1 MNSTV
6 TKMTPCFTL
15 NDIEKG
21 LTPASFSH
29 GQIYQA
35 ENRVTHLEVDHN
47 RQGAWKI
54 KSIVQ
59 GSGKNT
65 YHTDI
70 IVSLKNQTFVV
81 DGYCSCPMDHNCKHV
96 AASLIEAVLRGSPA
110 PDSSHG
116 SSPET
121 TAEVP
126 TPVLRIMTNNVR
138 FKVRP
143 WSMTQEEKKI
153 LAHLSF
159 SYSHGRAP
167 YTQTPTQSPLPRN
180 VKAEE
185 EFLAHPFL
193 GQWKKL
199 AGFAHQID
207 PFTLEMSNLIFDA
220 KAGVTQSLLAD
231 EQLIQTAMSMT
242 NEVFPTLVAE
252 GWQIETDPSFPFQ
265 PIKDSGDWYAHV
277 NKGPSG
283 GTDWFD
289 LEMGVEIEGE
299 RINILP
305 HIVRLLRNPN
315 VRSLVENDQIKESEV
330 IYTQLDDG
338 RYLPIPAQKI
348 QFIARTLIELYDF
361 NALTHEG
368 HLRLSTW
375 QSAQLAE
382 LEQAMAASQL
392 RWFGSAQLRELGNKL
407 RDFKTIDNVALPAS
421 FHNTLRPYQEEGVN
435 WLQFLRDHNLNGILA
450 DDMGLGKTIQALAHI
465 MVEKESGRMQDPI
478 LVVAPTSLMVNWKSE
493 ANRFA
498 PLLKVLILQGHE
510 RKTSFDRISDHDL
523 ILTTYPLLS
532 RDKEVL
538 LGHKYHLL
546 ILDEA
551 QVIKN
556 PNTMAHRIVQQIH
569 AKHRLCLTGTPME
582 NHLGELWSLFHF
594 LMPGFLGEHKKFT
607 QTFRKPIENHQ
618 DVERQHALTR
628 RVRPFMLRRT
638 KEEVV
643 SELPPK
649 TEIIQ
654 HIELL
659 PTQRDLYESIRL
671 AMHAKIQAEIEER
684 GVQSS
689 QILILD
695 ALLKMRQVC
704 CDPRLLK
711 IDSAKEVRES
721 AKLQFL
727 IDTLPEMI
735 EENRKILLFSQF
747 TSMLALIEQELWKLK
762 IPYTILT
769 GQTKDRQ
776 TPIDDFQSGKVPLFL
791 ISLKAGGT
799 GLNLTAADTVIHYD
813 PWWNP
818 AVENQATDRAYRIG
832 QDKPV
837 FVYKLVT
844 IGTVEEKILDMQ
856 RHKASLFTGVFGGNV
871 TRGGAITS
879 TDLEA
884 LFEPFPS

>member
-1 MNSTV
+1 MKSIPFFSLT
-6 TKMTPCFTL
+6 
-15 NDIEKG
+15 DIKRDFDPDYFARGAAYQKEK
-21 LTPASFSH
+21 
-29 GQIYQA
+29 
-35 ENRVTHLEVDHN
+35 RVTHLETGHDKH
-47 RQGAWKI
+47 GHWKI
-54 KSIVQ
+54 KSTIQ
-59 GSGKNT
+59 GAGENI
-65 YHTDI
+65 YQTDI
-70 IVSLKNQTFVV
+70 IITFKDGTFGV

-96 AASLIEAVLRGSPA
+96 AASLIEAISQQNLLAQPTVVREA
-110 PDSSHG
+110 TR
-116 SSPET
+116 ET
-121 TAEVP
+121 P
-126 TPVLRIMTNNVR
+126 TPVFRIMTNTVR

-143 WSMTQEEKKI
+143 WSIAQEEKKF

-159 SYSHGRAP
+159 AYTEGTIPHTQKVEESTISRNLEAEQEILSH
-167 YTQTPTQSPLPRN
+167 PLMR
-180 VKAEE
+180 
-185 EFLAHPFL
+185 
-193 GQWKKL
+193 QWKNL
-199 AGFAHQID
+199 GEFAHQID
-207 PFTLEMSNLIFDA
+207 PFTLEMSNLIFDVKTPSA
-220 KAGVTQSLLAD
+220 HASWTD
-231 EQLIQTAMSMT
+231 EAIIQTAMVLS
-242 NEVFPTLVAE
+242 NEVFPHLKTE

-265 PIKDSGDWYAHV
+265 PIQDIGEWYANV
-277 NKGPSG
+277 NNEATSG
-283 GTDWFD
+283 IDWFD
-289 LEMGVEIEGE
+289 LEMGVEIDGK

-315 VRSLVENDQIKESEV
+315 IRTTMDNDNLSDEEV

-338 RYLPIPAQKI
+338 RYLPIPAKKI
-348 QFIARTLIELYDF
+348 QFIARTLIELYDL
-361 NALTHEG
+361 NSLTQEG
-368 HLRLSTW
+368 RLRLSTW

-382 LEQAMAASQL
+382 LEHAMAASQL
-392 RWFGSAQLRELGNKL
+392 RWFGSNQLRDLGNKL
-407 RDFKTIDNVALPAS
+407 RDFKMIEKAILPVS
-421 FHNTLRPYQEEGVN
+421 FHNTLRPYQEEGVS

-465 MVEKESGRMQDPI
+465 MVEKESGRMQHPI
-478 LVVAPTSLMVNWKSE
+478 LVVAPTSLMTNWKSE
-493 ANRFA
+493 ASRFA
-498 PLLKVLILQGHE
+498 PILKVLILQGNE
-510 RKTSFDRISDHDL
+510 RKDNFDRIADHDL

-532 RDKEVL
+532 RDKDIL
-538 LGHKYHLL
+538 LNHKYHLL

-556 PNTMAHRIVQQIH
+556 PNTMAHRIVQQVQ

-594 LMPGFLGEHKKFT
+594 LMPGFLGDNKKFT
-607 QTFRKPIENHQ
+607 QTFRKPIEKRQ
-618 DVERQHALTR
+618 DQDRQLALTR

-643 SELPPK
+643 SELPAK

-659 PTQRDLYESIRL
+659 PTQRDLYESVRL
-671 AMHAKIQAEIEER
+671 AMHSKIQVEIEER
-684 GVQSS
+684 GLKRS
-689 QILILD
+689 QIVILD

-711 IDSAKEVRES
+711 IESAKNVKES

-747 TSMLALIEQELWKLK
+747 TSMLALIEAELKKLK
-762 IPYTILT
+762 IPYVILT

-776 TPIDDFQSGKVPLFL
+776 TPINDFQSGKVPLFL

-832 QDKPV
+832 QNKPV

-844 IGTVEEKILDMQ
+844 VGTVEEKILDMQ
-856 RHKASLFTGVFGGNV
+856 NYKAALFAGVFDG
-871 TRGGAITS
+871 TS
-879 TDLEA
+879 TSSGSLSPEDLEA
-884 LFEPFPS
+884 LFEPLP

>member
-1 MNSTV
+1 MKSIPI
-6 TKMTPCFTL
+6 KSSPFFSL
-15 NDIEKG
+15 NDIEKDFS
-21 LTPASFSH
+21 PASFEK
-29 GQIYQA
+29 GQAYQK
-35 ENRVTHLEVDHN
+35 ENRVTHLEIGQDK
-47 RQGAWKI
+47 QGHWKI
-54 KSIVQ
+54 KSIIQ
-59 GSGKNT
+59 GSRNNI

-70 IVSLKNQTFVV
+70 IVNVKDRAFGV

-96 AASLIEAVLRGSPA
+96 AASLIEAISRHTL
-110 PDSSHG
+110 SS
-116 SSPET
+116 SSIDAIET

-126 TPVLRIMTNNVR
+126 TPIFRIMTNNVR

-143 WSMTQEEKKI
+143 WSMTQDEKKF

-159 SYSHGRAP
+159 SYSGGRIPHTEPIDQNSA
-167 YTQTPTQSPLPRN
+167 PRN
-180 VKAEE
+180 LEAEQ
-185 EFLAHPFL
+185 EFLSHPL
-193 GQWKKL
+193 LSHWKKL
-199 AGFAHQID
+199 GDFAHQID
-207 PFTLEMSNLIFDA
+207 PLTLEMGNLILDV
-220 KAGVTQSLLAD
+220 KTPGIQTLLTD
-231 EQLIQTAMSMT
+231 EKIIQTAMVMA
-242 NEVFPTLVAE
+242 NEIFPQLLSE

-265 PIKDSGDWYAHV
+265 SVKNMGEWYASID
-277 NKGPSG
+277 NETTSG
-283 GTDWFD
+283 IDWFD
-289 LEMGVEIEGE
+289 LEMGIEIEGK

-315 VRSLVENDQIKESEV
+315 VRSAMDNDQLSDAEM

-338 RYLPIPAQKI
+338 RYLPIPARKI

-361 NALTHEG
+361 NALTHDG
-368 HLRLSTW
+368 RLRLSTW

-382 LEQAMAASQL
+382 LEQAMSASQL
-392 RWFGSAQLRELGNKL
+392 RWFGSSQLRELGNKL
-407 RDFKTIDNVALPAS
+407 RDFKIIEKVILPAS
-421 FHNTLRPYQEEGVN
+421 FHNTLRPYQEEGVS
-435 WLQFLRDHNLNGILA
+435 WLQFLRIHNLNGILA

-465 MVEKESGRMQDPI
+465 IVEKESGRMKSPV
-478 LVVAPTSLMVNWKSE
+478 LVVAPTSLMANWKSE
-493 ANRFA
+493 AARFA
-498 PLLKVLILQGHE
+498 PLLKVLILQGNE
-510 RKTSFDRISDHDL
+510 RKNDFGRIGDHDL

-532 RDKEVL
+532 RDKDVL
-538 LGHKYHLL
+538 LAHGYHLL

-556 PNTMAHRIVQQIH
+556 PNTMAHRIVQQLQ
-569 AKHRLCLTGTPME
+569 ANHRLCLTGTPME

-594 LMPGFLGEHKKFT
+594 LMPGFLGDNKKFT
-607 QTFRKPIENHQ
+607 QTFRKPIEKRQ
-618 DVERQHALTR
+618 DQDRQHILTR
-628 RVRPFMLRRT
+628 RVRPFVLRRT

-643 SELPPK
+643 SELPEK

-654 HIELL
+654 HIDLL
-659 PTQRDLYESIRL
+659 PTQRDLYESVRL
-671 AMHAKIQAEIEER
+671 AMHSKIQAEIEER
-684 GVQSS
+684 GFKYS
-689 QILILD
+689 QIVILD

-711 IDSAKEVRES
+711 IESAKNVRES

-747 TSMLALIEQELWKLK
+747 TSMLALIEQELKKLK
-762 IPYTILT
+762 IPYVLLT

-776 TPIDDFQSGKVPLFL
+776 TPINDFQSGKVPLFL

-844 IGTVEEKILDMQ
+844 VGTVEEKILDMQ
-856 RHKASLFTGVFGGNV
+856 HYKAALFAGVFDGH
-871 TRGGAITS
+871 TSSRGPITPE
-879 TDLEA
+879 DLEA
-884 LFEPFPS
+884 LFEALP

>member
-1 MNSTV
+1 MMKSISMKST
-6 TKMTPCFTL
+6 PFFTL
-15 NDIEKG
+15 IDIEKG
-21 LTPASFSH
+21 FAPEFFEK
-29 GQIYQA
+29 GGVYQA
-35 ENRVTHLEVDHN
+35 EKRVTHLEIGHDKYGH
-47 RQGAWKI
+47 WKY
-54 KSIVQ
+54 KSTIQ
-59 GSGKNT
+59 ESEKNA
-65 YHTDI
+65 YSTDI
-70 IVSLKNQTFVV
+70 IVSFKEGTFVV
-81 DGYCSCPMDHNCKHV
+81 DGYCSCPMDHNCPHV
-96 AASLIEAVLRGSPA
+96 AATLIEAISQQSA
-110 PDSSHG
+110 PILSRPVTNST
-116 SSPET
+116 E
-121 TAEVP
+121 EIP
-126 TPVLRIMTNNVR
+126 TPIFRIMTNTVR

-143 WSMTQEEKKI
+143 WSITQDEKKF
-153 LAHLSF
+153 LVHLSF
-159 SYSHGRAP
+159 AYPEGKVPFTENIESSAIA
-167 YTQTPTQSPLPRN
+167 RN
-180 VKAEE
+180 SKAEQ
-185 EFLAHPFL
+185 EFLSHPL
-193 GQWKKL
+193 LKQWKKL
-199 AGFAHQID
+199 GDFAHQID
-207 PFTLEMSNLIFDA
+207 PFSLEMSNLIFDT
-220 KAGVTQSLLAD
+220 KSPGGSGLVSD
-231 EQLIQTAMSMT
+231 ELIIQTAMKMT
-242 NEVFPTLVAE
+242 EEIFPQLRSE

-265 PIKDSGDWYAHV
+265 PIKNIGEWYA
-277 NKGPSG
+277 NIDNQTTTSI
-283 GTDWFD
+283 DWFD
-289 LEMGVEIEGE
+289 LEMGVEIEGK

-315 VRSLVENDQIKESEV
+315 VRTTVDNDALSDSEM

-338 RYLPIPAQKI
+338 RYLPIPAKKI

-361 NALTHEG
+361 NALTSEG

-382 LEQAMAASQL
+382 LEHAMAASQL
-392 RWFGSAQLRELGNKL
+392 RWFGSNQLRELGNKL
-407 RDFKTIDNVALPAS
+407 RDFKTIEKVELPES
-421 FHNTLRPYQEEGVN
+421 FKDTLRHYQEDGVS

-465 MVEKESGRMQDPI
+465 IVEKESGRMKAPV
-478 LVVAPTSLMVNWKSE
+478 LVVAPTSLMTNWKSE
-493 ANRFA
+493 AARFA
-498 PLLKVLILQGHE
+498 PTLKVLILQGNE
-510 RKTSFDRISDHDL
+510 RKTNFEHIGNNDL

-532 RDKEVL
+532 RDKDIL
-538 LGHKYHLL
+538 LNYKYHLL

-551 QVIKN
+551 QMIKN
-556 PNTMAHRIVQQIH
+556 PNTMAHRIVQQLQ

-594 LMPGFLGEHKKFT
+594 LMPGFLGDNKKFT
-607 QTFRKPIENHQ
+607 QTFRKPIEKRQ
-618 DVERQHALTR
+618 DKERQLALTR
-628 RVRPFMLRRT
+628 RVHPFMLRRT

-643 SELPPK
+643 SELPAK

-659 PTQRDLYESIRL
+659 PTQRDLYESVRL
-671 AMHAKIQAEIEER
+671 AMHSKIQVEIEER
-684 GVQSS
+684 GLKRS
-689 QILILD
+689 QIVILD

-711 IDSAKEVRES
+711 IDSAKNVKES

-747 TSMLALIEQELWKLK
+747 TSMLALIEIELKKLK
-762 IPYTILT
+762 IPYVILT

-776 TPIDDFQSGKVPLFL
+776 TPINDFQSGKVPLFL

-844 IGTVEEKILDMQ
+844 VGTVEEKILDMQ
-856 RHKASLFTGVFGGNV
+856 HHKAALFAGVFDG
-871 TRGGAITS
+871 TTTSSGAITPE
-879 TDLEA
+879 DLEA
-884 LFEPFPS
+884 LFEPLP

>member
-1 MNSTV
+1 MKSIPFFSLT
-6 TKMTPCFTL
+6 
-15 NDIEKG
+15 DIKKDLDPNYFARGADYQKEK
-21 LTPASFSH
+21 
-29 GQIYQA
+29 
-35 ENRVTHLEVDHN
+35 RVTHLEIGHDKH
-47 RQGAWKI
+47 GHWKI
-54 KSIVQ
+54 KSTIQ
-59 GSGKNT
+59 GSEKNT

-70 IVSLKNQTFVV
+70 IITFKDGTFGV

-96 AASLIEAVLRGSPA
+96 AASLIEAISQQNHSAQPTVILN
-110 PDSSHG
+110 
-116 SSPET
+116 T
-121 TAEVP
+121 TKEIP
-126 TPVLRIMTNNVR
+126 TPVFRIMTNTVR

-143 WSMTQEEKKI
+143 WSMAQEEKKF
-153 LAHLSF
+153 LAYLSF
-159 SYSHGRAP
+159 AYMEGAVPHN
-167 YTQTPTQSPLPRN
+167 Q
-180 VKAEE
+180 KAEE
-185 EFLAHPFL
+185 STISRNLEAEQEILSHPL
-193 GQWKKL
+193 MRQWKNL
-199 AGFAHQID
+199 GEFAHQID
-207 PFTLEMSNLIFDA
+207 PFTLEMGNLIFDA
-220 KAGVTQSLLAD
+220 KVPSAHASWTD
-231 EQLIQTAMSMT
+231 EAIIQTAMVLS
-242 NEVFPTLVAE
+242 NEVFPHLKSE

-265 PIKDSGDWYAHV
+265 PIQDIGEWYANV
-277 NKGPSG
+277 NNEATSG
-283 GTDWFD
+283 IDWFD
-289 LEMGVEIEGE
+289 LEMGVEIDGK

-315 VRSLVENDQIKESEV
+315 IRTTMDNDNLSDEEV

-338 RYLPIPAQKI
+338 RYLPIPAKKI
-348 QFIARTLIELYDF
+348 QFIARTLIELYDL
-361 NALTHEG
+361 NSLTQEG
-368 HLRLSTW
+368 RLRLSTW

-382 LEQAMAASQL
+382 LEHAMAASQL
-392 RWFGSAQLRELGNKL
+392 RWFGSNQLRDLGNKL
-407 RDFKTIDNVALPAS
+407 RDFKMIEKVTLPSS
-421 FHNTLRPYQEEGVN
+421 FQNTLRPYQEEGVS

-465 MVEKESGRMQDPI
+465 MVEKESGRMQHPI
-478 LVVAPTSLMVNWKSE
+478 LVVAPTSLMTNWKSE
-493 ANRFA
+493 ASRFA
-498 PLLKVLILQGHE
+498 PILKVLILQGNE
-510 RKTSFDRISDHDL
+510 RKDNFDRIADHDL

-532 RDKEVL
+532 RDKDIL
-538 LGHKYHLL
+538 LNHKYHLL

-556 PNTMAHRIVQQIH
+556 PNTMAHRIVQQIQ
-569 AKHRLCLTGTPME
+569 ATHRLCLTGTPME

-594 LMPGFLGEHKKFT
+594 LMPGFLGDNKKFT
-607 QTFRKPIENHQ
+607 QTFRKPIEKRQ
-618 DVERQHALTR
+618 DQDRQLALTR

-643 SELPPK
+643 SELPAK

-659 PTQRDLYESIRL
+659 PTQRDLYESVRL
-671 AMHAKIQAEIEER
+671 AMHSKIQVEIEER
-684 GVQSS
+684 GLKRS
-689 QILILD
+689 QIVILD

-711 IDSAKEVRES
+711 IESAKNVKES

-747 TSMLALIEQELWKLK
+747 TSMLALIEAELKKLK
-762 IPYTILT
+762 IPYAILT

-776 TPIDDFQSGKVPLFL
+776 TPIDEFQSGKVPLFL

-832 QDKPV
+832 QNKPV

-844 IGTVEEKILDMQ
+844 VGTVEEKILDMQ
-856 RHKASLFTGVFGGNV
+856 NYKAALFAGVFDG
-871 TRGGAITS
+871 TS
-879 TDLEA
+879 TSSGSLSPEDLEA
-884 LFEPFPS
+884 LFEPLP

>member
-1 MNSTV
+1 MKSIPFFSLT
-6 TKMTPCFTL
+6 
-15 NDIEKG
+15 DIKKDLDPNYFARGADYQKEK
-21 LTPASFSH
+21 
-29 GQIYQA
+29 
-35 ENRVTHLEVDHN
+35 RVTHLEIGHDKH
-47 RQGAWKI
+47 GHWKI
-54 KSIVQ
+54 KSTIQ
-59 GSGKNT
+59 GSEKNT

-70 IVSLKNQTFVV
+70 IITFKDGTFGV

-96 AASLIEAVLRGSPA
+96 AASLIEAISQQNHSAQPTVILN
-110 PDSSHG
+110 
-116 SSPET
+116 T
-121 TAEVP
+121 TKEIP
-126 TPVLRIMTNNVR
+126 TPVFRIMTNTVR

-143 WSMTQEEKKI
+143 WSMAQEEKKF
-153 LAHLSF
+153 LAYLSF
-159 SYSHGRAP
+159 AYMEGAVPHN
-167 YTQTPTQSPLPRN
+167 Q
-180 VKAEE
+180 KAEE
-185 EFLAHPFL
+185 SIISRNLEAEQEILSHPL
-193 GQWKKL
+193 MRQWKNL
-199 AGFAHQID
+199 GEFAHQID
-207 PFTLEMSNLIFDA
+207 PFTLEMGNLIFDA
-220 KAGVTQSLLAD
+220 KVPSAHASWTD
-231 EQLIQTAMSMT
+231 EAIIQTAMVLS
-242 NEVFPTLVAE
+242 NEVFPHLKSE

-265 PIKDSGDWYAHV
+265 PIQDIGEWYANV
-277 NKGPSG
+277 NNEATSG
-283 GTDWFD
+283 IDWFD
-289 LEMGVEIEGE
+289 LEMGVEIDGK

-315 VRSLVENDQIKESEV
+315 IRTTMDNDNLSDEEV

-338 RYLPIPAQKI
+338 RYLPIPAKKI
-348 QFIARTLIELYDF
+348 QFIARTLIELYDL
-361 NALTHEG
+361 NSLTQEG
-368 HLRLSTW
+368 RLRLSTW

-382 LEQAMAASQL
+382 LEHAMAASQL
-392 RWFGSAQLRELGNKL
+392 RWFGSNQLRDLGNKL
-407 RDFKTIDNVALPAS
+407 RDFKMIEKVTLPSS
-421 FHNTLRPYQEEGVN
+421 FQNTLRPYQEEGVS

-465 MVEKESGRMQDPI
+465 MVEKESGRMQHPI
-478 LVVAPTSLMVNWKSE
+478 LVVAPTSLMTNWKSE
-493 ANRFA
+493 ASRFA
-498 PLLKVLILQGHE
+498 PILKVLILQGNE
-510 RKTSFDRISDHDL
+510 RKDNFDRIADHDL

-532 RDKEVL
+532 RDKDIL
-538 LGHKYHLL
+538 LNHKYHLL

-556 PNTMAHRIVQQIH
+556 PNTMAHRIVQQIQ
-569 AKHRLCLTGTPME
+569 ATHRLCLTGTPME

-594 LMPGFLGEHKKFT
+594 LMPGFLGDNKKFT
-607 QTFRKPIENHQ
+607 QTFRKPIEKRQ
-618 DVERQHALTR
+618 DQDRQLALTR

-643 SELPPK
+643 SELPAK

-659 PTQRDLYESIRL
+659 PTQRDLYESVRL
-671 AMHAKIQAEIEER
+671 AMHSKIQVEIEER
-684 GVQSS
+684 GLKRS
-689 QILILD
+689 QIVILD

-711 IDSAKEVRES
+711 IESAKNVKES

-747 TSMLALIEQELWKLK
+747 TSMLALIEAELKKLK
-762 IPYTILT
+762 IPYVILT

-776 TPIDDFQSGKVPLFL
+776 TPINDFQSGKVPLFL

-832 QDKPV
+832 QNKPV

-844 IGTVEEKILDMQ
+844 VGTVEEKILDMQ
-856 RHKASLFTGVFGGNV
+856 NYKAALFAGVFDG
-871 TRGGAITS
+871 TS
-879 TDLEA
+879 TSSGSLSPEDLEA
-884 LFEPFPS
+884 LFEPLP

>member
-1 MNSTV
+1 MKSIATKSIPVLSLSDIQKDFV
-6 TKMTPCFTL
+6 TDTFA
-15 NDIEKG
+15 KG
-21 LTPASFSH
+21 VAYC
-29 GQIYQA
+29 Q
-35 ENRVTHLEVDHN
+35 ENRVLHLEMGHDKHGN
-47 RQGAWKI
+47 WKI
-54 KSIVQ
+54 KSTVQ
-59 GSGKNT
+59 GSGKNV

-70 IVSLKNQTFVV
+70 IVSFKDQTFFV

-96 AASLIEAVLRGSPA
+96 AASMAHAVSQQSLPSEPIKA
-110 PDSSHG
+110 Q
-116 SSPET
+116 ET
-121 TAEVP
+121 TTEIP
-126 TPVLRIMTNNVR
+126 TPIFRIMTNTVR
-138 FKVRP
+138 FKIRP
-143 WSMTQEEKKI
+143 WSMTQEEKKF
-153 LAHLSF
+153 LAYVSF
-159 SYSHGRAP
+159 SYPNGCV
-167 YTQTPTQSPLPRN
+167 PLTDKPHESQIPRN
-180 VKAEE
+180 LEAEQ
-185 EFLAHPFL
+185 EFLSHPAL
-193 GQWKKL
+193 SQWKKL
-199 AGFAHQID
+199 GEFAHQID
-207 PFTLEMSNLIFDA
+207 PFTLEMGNLIFDMKTTGA
-220 KAGVTQSLLAD
+220 QTAWTD
-231 EQLIQTAMSMT
+231 EKLIQTAMMI
-242 NEVFPTLVAE
+242 NDEIFPQLLNE

-265 PIKDSGDWYAHV
+265 PIKNIGEWYA
-277 NKGPSG
+277 NIDNEATSG
-283 GTDWFD
+283 IDWFD
-289 LEMGVEIEGE
+289 LEMGIEIDGK

-305 HIVRLLRNPN
+305 HIVKLLRNPN
-315 VRSLVENDQIKESEV
+315 VRSTMDNEQLSDTEM

-338 RYLPIPAQKI
+338 RYLPIPAKKV

-361 NALTHEG
+361 NALTHDG
-368 HLRLSTW
+368 RLRLSTW

-382 LEQAMAASQL
+382 LEHAMAASQL
-392 RWFGSAQLRELGNKL
+392 RWFGSNQLRDLGNKL
-407 RDFKTIDNVALPAS
+407 RDFKMIQKVVLPPT
-421 FHNTLRPYQEEGVN
+421 FKDTLRPYQEDGVS

-465 MVEKESGRMQDPI
+465 MVEKESGRMQGPV
-478 LVVAPTSLMVNWKSE
+478 LVVAPTSLMTNWKSE
-493 ANRFA
+493 AARFA
-498 PLLKVLILQGHE
+498 PTLKVLILQGNE
-510 RKTSFDRISDHDL
+510 RKDNFDRIGDHDL

-532 RDKEVL
+532 RDKDVL
-538 LGHKYHLL
+538 INHHYHLL

-556 PNTMAHRIVQQIH
+556 PNTMAHRIVQQLR

-594 LMPGFLGEHKKFT
+594 LMPGFLGDHKKFT
-607 QTFRKPIENHQ
+607 QTFRKPIEKRQ
-618 DVERQHALTR
+618 DTDRQYALTR

-643 SELPPK
+643 SELPAK
-649 TEIIQ
+649 TEIVQ

-659 PTQRDLYESIRL
+659 PTQRDLYESVRL
-671 AMHAKIQAEIEER
+671 AMHSKIQMEIEER
-684 GVQSS
+684 GLKRS
-689 QILILD
+689 QIVILD

-711 IDSAKEVRES
+711 IDSAKNVKES

-747 TSMLALIEQELWKLK
+747 TSMLALIEIELKKLN
-762 IPYTILT
+762 IPYVILT

-776 TPIDDFQSGKVPLFL
+776 TPINEFQSGKVPLFL

-844 IGTVEEKILDMQ
+844 VGTVEEKILDMQ
-856 RHKASLFTGVFGGNV
+856 HYKAALFAGVFDGTTTG
-871 TRGGAITS
+871 TGSITPE
-879 TDLEA
+879 DLEA
-884 LFEPFPS
+884 LFEPLP

>member
-1 MNSTV
+1 MKST
-6 TKMTPCFTL
+6 PFFSL
-15 NDIEKG
+15 NDIKKDFDPAYFARGVDYQEEK
-21 LTPASFSH
+21 
-29 GQIYQA
+29 
-35 ENRVTHLEVDHN
+35 RVTHLEIGHDKH
-47 RQGAWKI
+47 GHWKI
-54 KSIVQ
+54 RSTIR
-59 GSGKNT
+59 GTGNNT
-65 YHTDI
+65 YQTDI
-70 IVSLKNQTFVV
+70 IISFKDGTFEA

-96 AASLIEAVLRGSPA
+96 AASLIEAIAQQNHPA
-110 PDSSHG
+110 LPATILNSTK
-116 SSPET
+116 EI
-121 TAEVP
+121 P
-126 TPVLRIMTNNVR
+126 TPVFRIMTNTVR

-143 WSMTQEEKKI
+143 WSIAQEEKKF

-159 SYSHGRAP
+159 VYADGSVPHNQKVEES
-167 YTQTPTQSPLPRN
+167 SISRN
-180 VKAEE
+180 LQAEE
-185 EFLAHPFL
+185 KILSHPL
-193 GQWKKL
+193 MTQWKKL
-199 AGFAHQID
+199 GEFAHQID
-207 PFTLEMSNLIFDA
+207 PFTLEMGNLIFDA
-220 KAGVTQSLLAD
+220 KTPSAYASWTDEAIIQAAMTLA
-231 EQLIQTAMSMT
+231 
-242 NEVFPTLVAE
+242 NEVFPHLRAE

-265 PIKDSGDWYAHV
+265 PIKDIGEWYANV
-277 NKGPSG
+277 NNEATSG
-283 GTDWFD
+283 IDWFD
-289 LEMGVEIEGE
+289 LEMGVEIDGK

-315 VRSLVENDQIKESEV
+315 IRTTMDNDNLSDEEV

-338 RYLPIPAQKI
+338 RYLPIPAKKV

-361 NALTHEG
+361 NALTQEG
-368 HLRLSTW
+368 RLRLSTW

-382 LEQAMAASQL
+382 LEHAMAASQL
-392 RWFGSAQLRELGNKL
+392 RWFGSNQLRDLGNKL
-407 RDFKTIDNVALPAS
+407 RDFKMIEKVILPPN
-421 FHNTLRPYQEEGVN
+421 FKDTLRPYQEEGVS

-465 MVEKESGRMQDPI
+465 MVEKESGRMQHPI
-478 LVVAPTSLMVNWKSE
+478 LVVAPTSLMTNWKSE
-493 ANRFA
+493 ASRFA
-498 PLLKVLILQGHE
+498 PILKVLILQGNE
-510 RKTSFDRISDHDL
+510 RKDNFDRIADHDL

-532 RDKEVL
+532 RDKDIL
-538 LGHKYHLL
+538 LNHKYHLL

-556 PNTMAHRIVQQIH
+556 PNTMAHRIVQQVQ
-569 AKHRLCLTGTPME
+569 AAHRLCLTGTPME

-594 LMPGFLGEHKKFT
+594 LMPGFLGDYKKFT
-607 QTFRKPIENHQ
+607 QTFRKPIEKRQ
-618 DVERQHALTR
+618 DQDRQLALTR

-643 SELPPK
+643 SELPAK

-659 PTQRDLYESIRL
+659 PTQRDLYESVRL
-671 AMHAKIQAEIEER
+671 AMHSKIQVEIEER
-684 GVQSS
+684 GMKRS
-689 QILILD
+689 QIVILD

-711 IDSAKEVRES
+711 IESAQNVKES

-747 TSMLALIEQELWKLK
+747 TSMLALIEAELKKLK
-762 IPYTILT
+762 IPYVILT

-776 TPIDDFQSGKVPLFL
+776 TPINDFQSGKVPLFL

-844 IGTVEEKILDMQ
+844 VGTVEEKILDMQ
-856 RHKASLFTGVFGGNV
+856 NYKAALFAGVFDGKS
-871 TRGGAITS
+871 TS
-879 TDLEA
+879 SGSLSPEDLEA
-884 LFEPFPS
+884 LFEPLP

>member
-1 MNSTV
+1 MQSLPFFSL
-6 TKMTPCFTL
+6 K
-15 NDIEKG
+15 DIEQDFDPDHFKKG
-21 LTPASFSH
+21 LAYQEEKRVLLLESTPYKND
-29 GQIYQA
+29 Q
-35 ENRVTHLEVDHN
+35 
-47 RQGAWKI
+47 WKI
-54 KSIVQ
+54 KSTVR
-59 GSGKNT
+59 GSEKNI

-70 IVSLKNQTFVV
+70 IVNLKGRAISV
-81 DGYCSCPMDHNCKHV
+81 DGYCSCPMDYNCKHV
-96 AASLIEAVLRGSPA
+96 AASLIEAVTRQGLSPTSA
-110 PDSSHG
+110 SHEHQT
-116 SSPET
+116 SEIPK
-121 TAEVP
+121 P
-126 TPVLRIMTNNVR
+126 IFRIMTNTVR

-143 WSMTQEEKKI
+143 WSLTQVEKKF

-159 SYSHGRAP
+159 FYDTGTVS
-167 YTQTPTQSPLPRN
+167 YTQHIEESPFPRN
-180 VKAEE
+180 IKAEQDF
-185 EFLAHPFL
+185 FLHPL
-193 GQWKKL
+193 LAQWKTIKD
-199 AGFAHQID
+199 FAHQVD
-207 PFTLEMSNLIFDA
+207 PCTLEMSNLILDN
-220 KAGVTQSLLAD
+220 KTPSNSQNSWSD
-231 EQLIQTAMSMT
+231 EKLIQTAMAIT
-242 NEVFPTLVAE
+242 NEVFPVLQAQ

-265 PIKDSGDWYAHV
+265 PITNTGEWYA
-277 NKGPSG
+277 NINNETTSG
-283 GTDWFD
+283 IDWFD
-289 LEMGVEIEGE
+289 LEMGVEIEGK
-299 RINILP
+299 RINVLP

-315 VRSLVENDQIKESEV
+315 IRSTMDNETLSDTEI
-330 IYTQLDDG
+330 IYTQLEDG
-338 RYLPIPAQKI
+338 RYLPIPAKKI

-361 NALTHEG
+361 NALTQEG
-368 HLRLSTW
+368 HLRLSSW
-375 QSAQLAE
+375 QSTQLAE
-382 LEQAMAASQL
+382 LERAMGASQL
-392 RWFGSAQLRELGNKL
+392 RWFGSNQLRELGIKL
-407 RDFKTIDNVALPAS
+407 QDFKQIEKVRLSSLFQD
-421 FHNTLRPYQEEGVN
+421 TLRPYQEEGVN
-435 WLQFLRDHNLNGILA
+435 WLQFLRSHNLNGILA

-465 MVEKESGRMQDPI
+465 MVEKENGRMKNPI
-478 LVVAPTSLMVNWKSE
+478 LVVAPTSLMANWKSE
-493 ANRFA
+493 ATRFA
-498 PLLKVLILQGHE
+498 PSLKILILQGNE
-510 RKTSFDRISDHDL
+510 RKNNFNRIHDHDL

-538 LGHKYHLL
+538 LKHQYHLL

-556 PNTMAHRIVQQIH
+556 PNTMAHRIVQQLQ

-594 LMPGFLGEHKKFT
+594 LMPGFLGDNRKFT
-607 QTFRKPIENHQ
+607 QTFRKPIEKGQ
-618 DVERQHALTR
+618 DTERQQALTR

-643 SELPPK
+643 LELPAK
-649 TEIIQ
+649 TEIVQ

-659 PTQRDLYESIRL
+659 PAQRDLYESIRL
-671 AMHAKIQAEIEER
+671 AMHSRIQMEIEER
-684 GVQSS
+684 GLKRS
-689 QILILD
+689 QIVILD

-711 IDSAKEVRES
+711 LDSAKKVKES

-747 TSMLALIEQELWKLK
+747 TSMLDLIEHELKKLK
-762 IPYTILT
+762 IPYVILT

-776 TPIDDFQSGKVPLFL
+776 TPINDFQSGKVPLFL

-856 RHKASLFTGVFGGNV
+856 HHKAALFAGVFDGKAV
-871 TRGGAITS
+871 SSAAITPE
-879 TDLEA
+879 DLDA
-884 LFEPFPS
+884 LFEPLP

>member
-1 MNSTV
+1 MKS
-6 TKMTPCFTL
+6 PPFFSL
-15 NDIEKG
+15 NDIKKDFDPAYFACGVTYQEEK
-21 LTPASFSH
+21 
-29 GQIYQA
+29 
-35 ENRVTHLEVDHN
+35 RVTHLETGHDKH
-47 RQGAWKI
+47 GHWKI
-54 KSIVQ
+54 KSTIQ
-59 GSGKNT
+59 GTGKNT
-65 YHTDI
+65 YQTDI
-70 IVSLKNQTFVV
+70 IIIFKNGAFEV

-96 AASLIEAVLRGSPA
+96 AASLIEAIAQQNHPA
-110 PDSSHG
+110 TPAVILD
-116 SSPET
+116 PTKET
-121 TAEVP
+121 P
-126 TPVLRIMTNNVR
+126 TPVFRIMTNTVR

-143 WSMTQEEKKI
+143 WSMTQEEKKF

-159 SYSHGRAP
+159 A
-167 YTQTPTQSPLPRN
+167 YTEGSVPHNQKMEESSISRN
-180 VKAEE
+180 LQAEE
-185 EFLAHPFL
+185 KILSHPL
-193 GQWKKL
+193 MTQWKKL
-199 AGFAHQID
+199 GEFAHQID
-207 PFTLEMSNLIFDA
+207 PFTLEMGNLIFDA
-220 KAGVTQSLLAD
+220 KAPHASASWTD
-231 EQLIQTAMSMT
+231 EAIIQTAMRLS
-242 NEVFPTLVAE
+242 NEVFPHLQAE

-265 PIKDSGDWYAHV
+265 PITDIGEWYANV
-277 NKGPSG
+277 NNEATSG
-283 GTDWFD
+283 IDWFD
-289 LEMGVEIEGE
+289 LEMGVEIDGK

-315 VRSLVENDQIKESEV
+315 IRTTMDNDNLSDEEV
-330 IYTQLDDG
+330 IYTQLDNG
-338 RYLPIPAQKI
+338 RYLPIPAKKI

-361 NALTHEG
+361 NSLTQEG
-368 HLRLSTW
+368 RLRLSTW

-382 LEQAMAASQL
+382 LEHAMAASQL
-392 RWFGSAQLRELGNKL
+392 RWFGSNQLRDLGNKL
-407 RDFKTIDNVALPAS
+407 RDFKMIEKVALPS
-421 FHNTLRPYQEEGVN
+421 TFHDTLRPYQEEGVS

-465 MVEKESGRMQDPI
+465 MVEKESGRMQCPV
-478 LVVAPTSLMVNWKSE
+478 LVVAPTSLMTNWKSE
-493 ANRFA
+493 ASRFA
-498 PLLKVLILQGHE
+498 PALKVLILQGNE
-510 RKTSFDRISDHDL
+510 RKDNFDRIADHDL

-532 RDKEVL
+532 RDRDIL
-538 LGHKYHLL
+538 LNHEYHLL

-556 PNTMAHRIVQQIH
+556 PNTMAHRIVQQLR
-569 AKHRLCLTGTPME
+569 ATHRLCLTGTPME

-594 LMPGFLGEHKKFT
+594 LMPGFLGDNKKFT
-607 QTFRKPIENHQ
+607 QTFRKPIEKRQ
-618 DVERQHALTR
+618 DQDRQQALTR

-643 SELPPK
+643 SELPAK

-659 PTQRDLYESIRL
+659 PTQRDLYESVRL
-671 AMHAKIQAEIEER
+671 AMHSKIQMEIEER
-684 GVQSS
+684 GLKRS
-689 QILILD
+689 QIVILD

-711 IDSAKEVRES
+711 IESAKNVKES

-747 TSMLALIEQELWKLK
+747 TSMLALIEIELKKLK
-762 IPYTILT
+762 IPYVILT

-776 TPIDDFQSGKVPLFL
+776 TPINDFQSGKVPLFL

-844 IGTVEEKILDMQ
+844 VGTVEEKILDMQ
-856 RHKASLFTGVFGGNV
+856 NYKAALFAGVFDGKS
-871 TRGGAITS
+871 TSSGAITPE
-879 TDLEA
+879 DLEA
-884 LFEPFPS
+884 LFEPLP